1 MTIHGQSSMA
11 SAPSVDRDDAAR
23 LSPIRA
29 AALIVIV
36 AQLVFM
42 ILELRFTAAHAIG
55 AHLVLYAVSGT
66 ITLMVFLASYTRVG
80 SRNADGV
87 AVAMCL
93 GLTGTT
99 LGYFWLT
106 PEWPILVAHGL
117 SCLLIGATVLL
128 QWSVER
134 TAVMSGIVCLGFGVV
149 GWIRVPPT
157 VLPGSYAFASAALA
171 MGAAIGVACAA
182 ILGRVRATLAGRQ
195 TELSDLSAR
204 LMSIQEEERQRLSR
218 ELHDELGQSL
228 TAVLSYLWLVERG
241 IPGHLDELRTRTAEA
256 RRLASKTLAQIREL
270 SQLLRPSVLDD
281 YGLVPSLDAHVKA
294 FADRQ
299 QLLTSFT
306 ADPLPHRLSSDIETA
321 VYRITQEALTNV
333 ARHARARTVRVTL
346 GVEGRE
352 LRLEV
357 EDDGVGLPST
367 GTGGRSTNGGGMG
380 LIGIRERV
388 RALGGTLTLGSHD
401 GTRLEVRLPLPADA
415 V

>member
-1 MTIHGQSSMA
+1 MA
-11 SAPSVDRDDAAR
+11 TAPSADRDDAER
-23 LSPIRA
+23 LRPIRA
-29 AALIVIV
+29 AAAIVLI
-36 AQLVFM
+36 AMLLFM
-42 ILELRFTAAHAIG
+42 LLELRFTATDAIRS
-55 AHLVLYAVSGT
+55 HLILYAISGSM
-66 ITLMVFLASYTRVG
+66 TLAVLLATWTSVGARRV
-80 SRNADGV
+80 DIV
-87 AVAMCL
+87 AVALSL
-93 GLTGTT
+93 GLATTT

-128 QWSVER
+128 LWSVPR
-134 TAVMSGIVCLGFGVV
+134 TVLMIAVVCGGFFVV
-149 GWIRVPPT
+149 GWIRVPNT
-157 VLPGSYAFASAALA
+157 VLPGSFAFAMAALA
-171 MGAAIGVACAA
+171 MGAAIAVACAA
-182 ILGRVRATLAGRQ
+182 ILGRVRESLAGRQ
-195 TELSDLSAR
+195 RELSDLSAR

-228 TAVLSYLWLVERG
+228 TAVLSYLWLIERG
-241 IPGHLDELRTRTAEA
+241 IPGHLEELRTRTAEA

-281 YGLVPSLDAHVKA
+281 YGLVPSLDSHVKA

-306 ADPLPHRLSSDIETA
+306 ADPLPHRLSNEIETA

-333 ARHARARTVRVTL
+333 ARHAQARTVRVTL

-357 EDDGVGLPST
+357 EDDGVGLPA
-367 GTGGRSTNGGGMG
+367 GGLGGRSTGGGGMG

-388 RALGGTLTLGSHD
+388 RALGGTLTLGSSS
-401 GTRLEVRLPLPADA
+401 GTRLEVRLPLPVDTA
-415 V
+415 

>member
-1 MTIHGQSSMA
+1 VTIHGQSEMA
-11 SAPSVDRDDAAR
+11 PPPAVDRDDAAR

-29 AALIVIV
+29 AAVIVLV

-42 ILELRFTAAHAIG
+42 VLELRFTAKDAIA
-55 AHLVLYAVSGT
+55 AHLVIYAISGT
-66 ITLMVFLASYTRVG
+66 LTLVVFLASYTGVG
-80 SRNADGV
+80 ERNAGAV

-99 LGYFWLT
+99 LGFFWLT
-106 PEWPILVAHGL
+106 PEWPMLVAHGL

-128 QWSVER
+128 LWSIER
-134 TAVMSGIVCLGFGVV
+134 TALISGIVLAGFAIV
-149 GWIRVPPT
+149 GWLRVPPT

-171 MGAAIGVACAA
+171 MGAAIALACAT
-182 ILGRVRATLAGRQ
+182 ILGRVRGNLAGRQ
-195 TELSDLSAR
+195 RELSDLSAR
-204 LMSIQEEERQRLSR
+204 LMSVQEEERQRLSR

-241 IPGHLDELRTRTAEA
+241 IPGHLEELRTRTAEA

-333 ARHARARTVRVTL
+333 ARHAHANTVRVTL

-367 GTGGRSTNGGGMG
+367 GIGGRSTNGGGMG

-388 RALGGTLTLGSHD
+388 RALGGTLTLGSD
-401 GTRLEVRLPLPADA
+401 GGTRLEVRLPLPADA

>member
-1 MTIHGQSSMA
+1 MPP
-11 SAPSVDRDDAAR
+11 APAVDRDEASR

-42 ILELRFTAAHAIG
+42 LLELRFTAADAIG
-55 AHLVLYAVSGT
+55 PHLVLYAVSGT
-66 ITLMVFLASYTRVG
+66 LTLMVFLASYTSVG
-80 SRNADGV
+80 ERHADAV
-87 AVAMCL
+87 AIAMCL

-106 PEWPILVAHGL
+106 PEWPILVADGL
-117 SCLLIGATVLL
+117 TCMLVGATVLL
-128 QWSVER
+128 LWSVER
-134 TAVMSGIVCLGFGVV
+134 TLVIGAIVGVGFGVV
-149 GWIRVPPT
+149 GWLRVPNT
-157 VLPGSYAFASAALA
+157 VLPGSFAFASAALA
-171 MGAAIGVACAA
+171 MGAAIAIACAA
-182 ILGRVRATLAGRQ
+182 VLGNVRSNLAGRER
-195 TELSDLSAR
+195 ELSNLSAR

-299 QLLTSFT
+299 QVLTSFT

-333 ARHARARTVRVTL
+333 ARHARANTVRVTL

-367 GTGGRSTNGGGMG
+367 GPGGRSTNGGGMG

-388 RALGGTLTLGSHD
+388 RALGGTLTLGSHG

-415 V
+415 I

>member
-1 MTIHGQSSMA
+1 MA
-11 SAPSVDRDDAAR
+11 PAPAVDRDEASR

-42 ILELRFTAAHAIG
+42 LLELRFTAADAIG
-55 AHLVLYAVSGT
+55 PHLVLYAVSGT
-66 ITLMVFLASYTRVG
+66 LTLMVFLASYTSVG
-80 SRNADGV
+80 ERHADAV
-87 AVAMCL
+87 AIAMCL

-106 PEWPILVAHGL
+106 PEWPILVADGL
-117 SCLLIGATVLL
+117 TCMLVGATVLL
-128 QWSVER
+128 LWSVER
-134 TAVMSGIVCLGFGVV
+134 TLVIGAIVGVGFGVV
-149 GWIRVPPT
+149 GWLRVPNT
-157 VLPGSYAFASAALA
+157 VLPGSFAFASAALA
-171 MGAAIGVACAA
+171 MGAAIAIACAA
-182 ILGRVRATLAGRQ
+182 VLGNVRSNLAGRER
-195 TELSDLSAR
+195 ELSNLSAR

-299 QLLTSFT
+299 QVLTSFT

-333 ARHARARTVRVTL
+333 ARHARANTVRVTL

-367 GTGGRSTNGGGMG
+367 GPGGRSTNGGGMG

-388 RALGGTLTLGSHD
+388 RALGGTLTLGSHG

-415 V
+415 I